1 MTISRMQ
8 QPRQQYGL
16 GSFVKKIGKKLKKV
30 VKSPLG
36 KAAIGAA
43 IFGGMGG
50 MKGLGSFFG
59 KGSFNPLKAITAGT
73 SDGFVPGL
81 SKFGKLASKFGLAKG
96 GGELTGKG
104 LAALG
109 IGGASLL
116 AGMGAPK
123 EGEDGLSDSGDRR
136 EGLENYLRYYYSNL
150 NPNAKQSDI
159 DEFVRVNMYADGGRV
174 NYREGT
180 AVPGGGGGTIM
191 PVTLPDFAT
200 PGETGEFI
208 EPPKNSPGF
217 SGPVPLPE
225 RPITELPGG
234 GGGTTIPLPGPNRPE
249 RPMPEQ
255 SEGDKLY
262 QDVLDYL
269 KSDSN
274 QIESKEPEAMPM
286 PFDPLK
292 NMLETERDS
301 SLQILKER
309 GFDTDKMKF
318 MEGDYG
324 LLEAVKASGE
334 VDAAK
339 ELFNKGFLDKQYSFQ
354 DLYGNMDLIDKV
366 KNLYM
371 DKIFMPSYSGYAT
384 AGNGLGSGYANDVGI
399 TNLPENKEEEERR
412 LGGINYESKLKQRLA
427 DGGRIG
433 YASGGK
439 TFTDYL
445 KNLGMDIEALDIDS
459 LLIMQRA
466 FERDEGEP
474 VMSDREESAYGGRM
488 GYNEGTPEM
497 GMMASAPDLT
507 DSINELALELFGK
520 PIELLTPE
528 EMDLLRDEAERLS
541 TKYMANGGMIRTGFA
556 MGSKPEQNAIQAAG
570 IEGLM
575 LNQNPAGVTELD
587 LRETG
592 GFIPP
597 VGAKEKADDIPAML
611 ANNEFVFTADAVRGM
626 GDGDVNEG
634 AQRMYDMMKKLEK
647 GGRV

>member
-1 MTISRMQ
+1 MQ

-30 VKSPLG
+30 AKSPLG

-123 EGEDGLSDSGDRR
+123 EGEGGFSDSGDRK

-174 NYREGT
+174 NYAEGSIDYDQVRAIAAPAT
-180 AVPGGGGGTIM
+180 PPKDLTRPATELPGGGGGTIM
-191 PVTLPDFAT
+191 PVTLPDFS
-200 PGETGEFI
+200 
-208 EPPKNSPGF
+208 N
-217 SGPVPLPE
+217 
-225 RPITELPGG
+225 PGG
-234 GGGTTIPLPGPNRPE
+234 DGGTTIPLPGPNRPGYEIGIGE
-249 RPMPEQ
+249 RRPIPGRQPGGPTGTPSPGRPIPEQ

-292 NMLETERDS
+292 NMLETERDT

-339 ELFNKGFLDKQYSFQ
+339 ELFEKGFLDKQYSFQ

-371 DKIFMPSYSGYAT
+371 DKIFAPSYTGYAT

-399 TNLPENKEEEERR
+399 TNLPENKEEEERA

-433 YASGGK
+433 YAEGGRK

-488 GYNEGTPEM
+488 G
-497 GMMASAPDLT
+497 
-507 DSINELALELFGK
+507 
-520 PIELLTPE
+520 
-528 EMDLLRDEAERLS
+528 
-541 TKYMANGGMIRTGFA
+541 FA
-556 MGSKPEQNAIQAAG
+556 MGSKPEQNAIKAAG

-634 AQRMYDMMKKLEK
+634 AQRMYDMMKTLEK